1 LSQIFLKAIRERN
14 QRRPIRGRLT
24 GHGEAEKTCGVS
36 GLEAS
41 MVRELHINIVT
52 VGLVFLFLGAI
63 VVGVF

>member
-1 LSQIFLKAIRERN
+1 
-14 QRRPIRGRLT
+14 
-24 GHGEAEKTCGVS
+24 
-36 GLEAS
+36 